1 MPSLC
6 HHTINQ
12 PALNCQFSPLQI
24 TAHFLHFSPL
34 LILLRK
40 ATPHTHTGTWSNY
53 TLIGQ
58 PFALRRQHTFARVP
72 SQGLFSLGFF
82 FRLLDSRATL
92 ARLSF
97 AHYHTGRS
105 PPSCCIFTAARGKNP
120 NKLHFLF
127 PQSKHLNFFHKH
139 LLHFFCCLE
148 PYALRHWE
156 KHSAHGCCCWRF
168 ALIACRT
175 NRRTGR
181 RRSAHCCWS
190 METLDLLRAS
200 TLTNPPVILF
210 EHSQK
215 LRVHLY
221 TSFLQVTLISDK
233 FLALKG
239 RKKTHN
245 EQ

>member
-6 HHTINQ
+6 HLTINQ
-12 PALNCQFSPLQI
+12 PALNCQFSPFQI

-40 ATPHTHTGTWSNY
+40 ATPHHTHTGTWSNY

-82 FRLLDSRATL
+82 FAYSTQERHLLDFRSHITTPAGRRRRAAFSLQQEEKIQTNYT
-92 ARLSF
+92 S
-97 AHYHTGRS
+97 Y
-105 PPSCCIFTAARGKNP
+105 
-120 NKLHFLF
+120 FLNQNISISSINTF
-127 PQSKHLNFFHKH
+127 YI
-139 LLHFFCCLE
+139 FFCCLE

-181 RRSAHCCWS
+181 RRSALLLVDGNTWS
-190 METLDLLRAS
+190 SAGKHP
-200 TLTNPPVILF
+200 N
-210 EHSQK
+210 
-215 LRVHLY
+215 
-221 TSFLQVTLISDK
+221 
-233 FLALKG
+233 
-239 RKKTHN
+239 
-245 EQ
+245 

>member
-72 SQGLFSLGFF
+72 SQGLFPLDFF
-82 FRLLDSRATL
+82 FAYSTQERHLLD
-92 ARLSF
+92 F
-97 AHYHTGRS
+97 RS
-105 PPSCCIFTAARGKNP
+105 HITTPA
-120 NKLHFLF
+120 
-127 PQSKHLNFFHKH
+127 
-139 LLHFFCCLE
+139 
-148 PYALRHWE
+148 
-156 KHSAHGCCCWRF
+156 
-168 ALIACRT
+168 
-175 NRRTGR
+175 GR
-181 RRSAHCCWS
+181 RRRAAFSLQQEEKIQTNYTSYFLNQNISISSINTFYIFFAALSHTHLDTEKSTAHTVVVVDVLRWLLVERTDEPGGGAAHCCWS